1 MAQIADDFVRD
12 QLVDRRRRLESAVA
26 WSPAEPRLTRLL
38 AEVDAALARLEQGAF
53 GICEV
58 CHEPVEADRVMAD
71 PLVRYCLDHLTP
83 AERSALEFDLEMA
96 ATLQRGLLPRPDA
109 SHNGWEIAHTYRP
122 LGAVS
127 GDYCDLVVED
137 GPESGLFFFLG
148 DVSGKG
154 VAASMLMAQ
163 LHAIF
168 RTLAA
173 QHLDL
178 ARLFGRA
185 SRIFCESAL
194 SPYYA
199 TLVGGRA
206 GAEGRLELSNAG
218 HCPPLLVQG
227 GKITRLEP
235 SGTPLGMF
243 SDGDYPV
250 EELKLEP
257 GDALVIYTDG
267 LSEARNAEDQEYGEE
282 RVIDSAR
289 NQVRLGPRGIV
300 EGCLGDLA
308 QFMGGASLADDL
320 TVMAIQR
327 TALA

>member
-1 MAQIADDFVRD
+1 MPEIADAFVRD
-12 QLVDRRRRLESAVA
+12 QLLDRRRRLESAVA
-26 WSPAEPRLTRLL
+26 WTPAEPRLTELL
-38 AEVDAALARLEQGAF
+38 AEVDAALARLDQGAF
-53 GICEV
+53 GLCEV
-58 CHEPVEADRVMAD
+58 CHETVEADRLMAD

-83 AERSALEFDLEMA
+83 AERSALELDLEMA
-96 ATLQRGLLPRPDA
+96 ATLQRGLLPQPDA

-122 LGAVS
+122 LGPVS
-127 GDYCDLVVED
+127 GDYCDVVTED

-178 ARLFGRA
+178 ARMFGRA
-185 SRIFCESAL
+185 GRIFCESAL

-206 GAEGRLELSNAG
+206 GSAGRLELSNAG
-218 HCPPLLVQG
+218 HCPPLLVKG
-227 GKITRLEP
+227 GSVTRLEP

-243 SDGDYPV
+243 CDGNYRV
-250 EELKLEP
+250 ETLELGP
-257 GDALVIYTDG
+257 GDVLVIYTDG
-267 LSEARNAEDQEYGEE
+267 LSEARNVEDQEYGEQ
-282 RVIDSAR
+282 RVIESVR
-289 NQVRLGPRGIV
+289 NQARFGPREIV
-300 EGCLGDLA
+300 EGCLSELSR
-308 QFMGGASLADDL
+308 FMGGARLADDL

-327 TALA
+327 AAQA